1 MDEEI
6 GRLITQLSRLE
17 DQIERKFE
25 QRRKAFEYSIENR
38 KIIFTENVLAQQR
51 RFRTGLIA
59 YIGSTSLTQIACA
72 PFIYGLIV
80 PLMMLDIG
88 IFFYQRV
95 CFTFWGLAQNAR
107 SEYVTFDRR
116 HLAYLNG
123 IQKLNCMYC
132 GYANG
137 VIALAQEVASQT
149 EQYWC
154 PIKHAARMRG
164 AHHRYRNFL
173 EYGDAEGF
181 HRKSDT
187 YRQQLQE
194 SESN

>member
-6 GRLITQLSRLE
+6 GRLITQLRRLE

-59 YIGSTSLTQIACA
+59 YIRSTSLTQIACA
-72 PFIYGLIV
+72 PFVYGLVV
-80 PLMMLDIG
+80 PLMLLDIG

-95 CFTFWGLAQNAR
+95 CFTFWGLPRNTR
-107 SEYVTFDRR
+107 SEYVIFDRR

-137 VIALAQEVASQT
+137 VLALAREVASQT

-164 AHHRYRNFL
+164 THDRYRNFL

-181 HRKSDT
+181 HLKSNT

-194 SESN
+194 PESN